1 MVDVARQVAT
11 LRDENDRL
19 AGNQLTYG
27 VVQVA
32 ERRQASAAR
41 YKAQADLLQV
51 SLRYLLARAELDQA
65 IGRTPG
71 L

>member
-1 MVDVARQVAT
+1 MVDVARQVVA
-11 LRDENDRL
+11 LRDESDRV

-32 ERRQASAAR
+32 ERRQASAVR
-41 YKAQADLLQV
+41 YKSQADLLQA
-51 SLRYLLARAELDQA
+51 SLGYLLARAELAQA

-71 L
+71 P